1 MKLPIENDPQPKL
14 MPEPNPPIEW
24 PVRRALRCPPVIPPP
39 PIAFEEVLEA
49 RRSCRATINAPL
61 REIVNAI
68 AYTTRPRFIL
78 KDDEHQRT
86 RRPSPSAGALHP
98 IEVAILDWRAT
109 PRVMRYHPTG
119 HELHVLALKDRS
131 KVSVLSE
138 KIRDVVPLAKGTAVV
153 FLGDMERVA
162 AFYENPHSLL
172 WRDAGAL
179 LQTLHLSAT
188 AFRLACCPVGLLG
201 GELVE
206 AIGLEGRLIGA
217 GVAVVGRARP
227 TNQEITGH

>member
-1 MKLPIENDPQPKL
+1 M
-14 MPEPNPPIEW
+14 
-24 PVRRALRCPPVIPPP
+24 
-39 PIAFEEVLEA
+39 
-49 RRSCRATINAPL
+49 
-61 REIVNAI
+61 NAI
-68 AYTTRPRFIL
+68 AYATRPRFVL

-98 IEVAILDWRAT
+98 IDVAILDWRVT
-109 PRVMRYHPTG
+109 PRVMRYQPIG
-119 HELHVLALKDRS
+119 HTLQVLALKDRN
-131 KVSVLSE
+131 KVSVLAE
-138 KIRDVVPLAKGTAVV
+138 KIRDVVPLAKGTSVV
-153 FLGDMERVA
+153 FLGDVGRVG

-179 LQTLHLSAT
+179 LQTLLLSAT

-217 GVAVVGRARP
+217 GACIIGRALP
-227 TNQEITGH
+227 ADQ